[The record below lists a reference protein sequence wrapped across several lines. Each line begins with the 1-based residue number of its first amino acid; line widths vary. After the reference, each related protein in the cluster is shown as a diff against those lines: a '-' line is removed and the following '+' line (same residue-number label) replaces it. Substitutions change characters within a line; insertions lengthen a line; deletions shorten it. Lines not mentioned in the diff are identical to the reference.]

1 MRKADIHDS
10 CSYLSALCLIP
21 HRWSEEITLT
31 FITENIQEGGFLA
44 APPVFKASFD
54 KHRIL
59 QFEKIDYKCLLSFSF
74 FFSTNP
80 EFCYLILILISY
92 LQLFC
97 LHMQGNK
104 SSPTSNASLDNVVKL
119 TA

>member
-74 FFSTNP
+74 FFFHQP
-80 EFCYLILILISY
+80 RVLLSY
-92 LQLFC
+92 TYF
-97 LHMQGNK
+97 
-104 SSPTSNASLDNVVKL
+104 DKL
-119 TA
+119 PSAFLSAHARKQIQPHFQCKFRQRG